1 MPERGIADVVGEAG
15 GLYDFSDIFRADG
28 FRQFATLFQKEA
40 DHDAERAA
48 CAGDFERVHL
58 PVMDVV
64 VGREGVYLRFA
75 RECPEGIGKEDTVV
89 VLKKWASGA
98 VEMDFRGVGHA
109 VADGGEQFCPLFF
122 FCPGHVFAHVFV
134 FLDGIRFRK
143 GQFLHRK

>member
-75 RECPEGIGKEDTVV
+75 RECPE
-89 VLKKWASGA
+89 
-98 VEMDFRGVGHA
+98 
-109 VADGGEQFCPLFF
+109 
-122 FCPGHVFAHVFV
+122 
-134 FLDGIRFRK
+134 
-143 GQFLHRK
+143 